1 MSWHFCIVTREKL
14 ALKLCHGSIDKGTG
28 TGLGA
33 HYVSGG
39 DGVSY
44 GYGTGK
50 GDGYGYGE
58 RNGWSCGVGYGKING
73 SGIST
78 HVWQL

>member
-14 ALKLCHGSIDKGTG
+14 ALKLCHDAMDKSTG

-33 HYVSGG
+33 YYVSGG

-44 GYGTGK
+44 CYGTATGDGWGAGL
-50 GDGYGYGE
+50 GDGYG
-58 RNGWSCGVGYGKING
+58 SGYGKING
-73 SGIST
+73 SGTSPD
-78 HVWQL
+78 VWWL